1 MRKILIITILS
12 LAGLVLEFL
21 IFNSVFKWFRPDFEV
36 ILVVFFN
43 LYWGSK
49 YGLLTALIGGII
61 KDSISLNNFG
71 INIFSLVVSS
81 LAVTVSKKYFYHIG
95 SEASRVPMV
104 WAVAVLNILL
114 QYMLNLIFRSYPFG
128 QVFFYVFVPEILVT
142 GLVAPFVLREVRRIV
157 VRFSF

>member
-12 LAGLVLEFL
+12 LVGLVLEFL
-21 IFNSVFKWFRPDFEV
+21 IFNSVFKWFRPNFEV

-49 YGLLTALIGGII
+49 FGFLTALIGGAI
-61 KDSISLNNFG
+61 KDSISLSNFG

-104 WAVAVLNILL
+104 WAVALVNILL
-114 QYMLNLIFRSYPFG
+114 QYVLNLMFRFYPFG
-128 QVFFYVFVPEILVT
+128 QVFLYVFVPEILMT
-142 GLVAPFVLREVRRIV
+142 GLVAPIVLREVRRIV